1 MIDLI
6 ESTPNAKNWIHECKN
21 KNSKNIVF
29 GEFKSGVVW
38 TDDPVDNGKPV
49 GGDDPSNIIQGMN
62 NGDFP
67 LFSLHDEGRPI
78 GRVLSAKSFTTDNN
92 RRFVAAIFGF
102 YTKNTVLSF
111 KDFNVNIDPDIPLPK
126 VLGNIPSNASNGFF
140 YRNNN

>member
-102 YTKNTVLSF
+102 YTKNTVLSLKILTLTSILIF
-111 KDFNVNIDPDIPLPK
+111 LCLKFWEIFLVML
-126 VLGNIPSNASNGFF
+126 VMVF